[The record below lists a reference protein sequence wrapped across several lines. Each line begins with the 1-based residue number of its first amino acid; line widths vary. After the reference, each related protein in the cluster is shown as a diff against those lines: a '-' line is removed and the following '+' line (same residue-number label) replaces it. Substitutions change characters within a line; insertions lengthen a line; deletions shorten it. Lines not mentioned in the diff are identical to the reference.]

1 MQDQDPAEPPSQA
14 PLEPDDSAEPP
25 PASAADTLADAVL
38 ERRRAEIKS
47 PLPLLTALFDP
58 PPVRSDLRKA
68 QPANRTDV
76 RAVEQTGLT
85 SVRSNKCR

>member
-1 MQDQDPAEPPSQA
+1 VQDQDPAEPPSQA

-25 PASAADTLADAVL
+25 ASAADTLADAVL
-38 ERRRAEIKS
+38 ERRRACS
-47 PLPLLTALFDP
+47 PPCSIRRRFEAISEK
-58 PPVRSDLRKA
+58 RSR
-68 QPANRTDV
+68 ANRTDV